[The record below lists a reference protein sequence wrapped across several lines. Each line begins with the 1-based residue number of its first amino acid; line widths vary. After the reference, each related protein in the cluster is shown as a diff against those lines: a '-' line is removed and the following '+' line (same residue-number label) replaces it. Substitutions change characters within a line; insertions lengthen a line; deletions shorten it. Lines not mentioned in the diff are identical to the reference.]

1 MSDKHWYQ
9 DGWRV
14 LIILIIVGFVYLVS
28 TNKEPPTVYPRLAGR
43 VEQPFLGSPSFVVTV
58 FHQHPASLRNVILR
72 VKLSQEIAL
81 DHREWPEQVHSFE
94 TWPPNRDHAVSFTFP
109 LTSYDPQKDLGVE
122 ATLEGKEIKRS
133 VSFAR
138 WVNGGWAD

>member
-14 LIILIIVGFVYLVS
+14 LVILIIVGFVYLVS

-94 TWPPNRDHAVSFTFP
+94 TWLPNRDNAVSFTFP
-109 LTSYDPQKDLGVE
+109 LKSYDPQKDLGVE
-122 ATLEGKEIKRS
+122 ATLEGKDLKRS
-133 VSFAR
+133 LSFAR